1 MSSQI
6 TGIIA
11 AIATPFKGDGIDY
24 DTFAKQASFL
34 IENGASALAYP
45 MHYGE
50 LLSLRDSERN
60 ECARVMAEVAKG
72 RVPTFVNVSSA
83 GTDLAIDAAAAAAK
97 AGTDGIVLLAPYH
110 WRPGPEQIVEH
121 FVAVANAH
129 GGKLIVYNN
138 VEATGVAITNDILR
152 MLIERIP
159 GFVGLKD
166 ASFDMRA
173 FTGFCHATRDA
184 RRAASRDTGVGLFM
198 SRPVQVKF
206 DLTTVICQEPSVSRE
221 CSTPAKLQLEYLL
234 SSAWRLP
241 SSAATLSSWT
251 MFRLIRLR
259 GARNHRSRR
268 ATRRYLPRSS
278 PDLNPIETGYSV
290 FKSVLRN
297 AQRARKTRSVAGP
310 ANSCG
315 DCGPKPAPIFLT
327 HTG

>member
-1 MSSQI
+1 MSSQV

-50 LLSLRDSERN
+50 SLSLRDSERN

-166 ASFDMRA
+166 ASFDMRT
-173 FTGFCHATRDA
+173 FTGFCHATRDVPRLA
-184 RRAASRDTGVGLFM
+184 LYTG
-198 SRPVQVKF
+198 
-206 DLTTVICQEPSVSRE
+206 I
-221 CSTPAKLQLEYLL
+221 EYLL
-234 SSAWRLP
+234 TSVPVGGKGCFAAAAEVAPRLTFALYDACAAGRIEEARELQFKMHVLLSRLMQVYP
-241 SSAATLSSWT
+241 STIKYAMELMGRPIGGTRRPIRALTEAEKKATKETLASLGLFESEPQGWTQSAA
-251 MFRLIRLR
+251 
-259 GARNHRSRR
+259 GKR
-268 ATRRYLPRSS
+268 A
-278 PDLNPIETGYSV
+278 
-290 FKSVLRN
+290 
-297 AQRARKTRSVAGP
+297 VA
-310 ANSCG
+310 
-315 DCGPKPAPIFLT
+315 
-327 HTG
+327 